1 MYKVVCTFKLFEF
14 TRNRIFVLKWA
25 ELKRV
30 WWGGVTVCGCN
41 LIGINMNI

>member
-30 WWGGVTVCGCN
+30 WWGLSLWVWLQLN
-41 LIGINMNI
+41 WN